1 VAGVWAASGA
11 AVSGVAGAAGVPKLY
26 GCPVTGPVG
35 RLRIAIICCRIMSA
49 CGLALFCACII
60 EFRIASYC

>member
-1 VAGVWAASGA
+1 
-11 AVSGVAGAAGVPKLY
+11 
-26 GCPVTGPVG
+26 
-35 RLRIAIICCRIMSA
+35 LRIAIICCRIMSA